1 LAVAFDIAK
10 IARGDR
16 PWIGFPRR
24 IDRRDT
30 VAGEDEAGRVRL
42 TVDQDLNQRQR
53 DQQRR
58 SLAIGATVQAALRE
72 DRLLF
77 AFQPVVCATT
87 GKVDYFECLL
97 RMRDEDGGIVSGGEF
112 ITTIEQLGLIGLIDR
127 FVLEQTVREL
137 ASHPEL
143 TLGFNVSGLTACDR
157 PWLRS
162 LMSLLRN
169 RPDLAR
175 RLVVEI
181 TETAALYDIEESAR
195 FVDTLRH
202 AGCRV
207 ALDDFGAGHTSLR
220 HLQILAVDIV
230 KIDGSFVRNLAGS
243 PENRIFLRHLL
254 GLTKGF
260 GLSTVA
266 ECVENAED
274 AALLRAEG
282 VGYLQGYHTGP
293 PTIERVWL
301 GGRRSARV
309 EICQP
314 AKKPGKPNSSG
325 SDPTRSR
332 TMVRQDLGYHE
343 RDASNGWDMQELVG
357 AMRVGV
363 GSEHT
368 GDDELRLREFFAE
381 HRHKRDTAAFPHV
394 GGRRSEGD
402 LGAVRE
408 GLFEPRR
415 QGRGIPPG
423 GARSR
428 LKLDP
433 RAVGRVFLQ

>member
-1 LAVAFDIAK
+1 
-10 IARGDR
+10 
-16 PWIGFPRR
+16 
-24 IDRRDT
+24 
-30 VAGEDEAGRVRL
+30 
-42 TVDQDLNQRQR
+42 
-53 DQQRR
+53 
-58 SLAIGATVQAALRE
+58 
-72 DRLLF
+72 
-77 AFQPVVCATT
+77 VC
-87 GKVDYFECLL
+87 
-97 RMRDEDGGIVSGGEF
+97 
-112 ITTIEQLGLIGLIDR
+112 
-127 FVLEQTVREL
+127 EL

-175 RLVVEI
+175 RLVEI
-181 TETAALYDIEESAR
+181 TETAALYDLEESAR

-301 GGRRSARV
+301 GGRRSAMRRTV
-309 EICQP
+309 GICR
-314 AKKPGKPNSSG
+314 NS
-325 SDPTRSR
+325 
-332 TMVRQDLGYHE
+332 LGPCALE
-343 RDASNGWDMQELVG
+343 WGPSTPVTTNCACGNFSPSIAINGIL
-357 AMRVGV
+357 
-363 GSEHT
+363 
-368 GDDELRLREFFAE
+368 
-381 HRHKRDTAAFPHV
+381 
-394 GGRRSEGD
+394 
-402 LGAVRE
+402 
-408 GLFEPRR
+408 
-415 QGRGIPPG
+415 PP
-423 GARSR
+423 S
-428 LKLDP
+428 P
-433 RAVGRVFLQ
+433 M